1 MLQKLHAFLLT
12 VDDDL
17 IEMWSAQLLG
27 LNNKVILGLVS
38 KVYVHLVLMH
48 YLSGIRIHL
57 CDVRGLQVVYSS
69 DICCGLVQEVSAD
82 PLSHTLHLLHMIGL
96 LANWFFRIWSLL
108 RRNANLLMASLL
120 LGRSRSKLI
129 EVLLHHCGVRC
140 LHIASWWCLGL
151 KLEKVWSARLSR
163 LHFVLW
169 SVISTVESCS
179 LKWWM
184 TSALIPFRV

>member
-1 MLQKLHAFLLT
+1 
-12 VDDDL
+12 
-17 IEMWSAQLLG
+17 
-27 LNNKVILGLVS
+27 
-38 KVYVHLVLMH
+38 MH
-48 YLSGIRIHL
+48 YLSGVRIHL

-82 PLSHTLHLLHMIGL
+82 PLSYILHLLRMISL
-96 LANWFFRIWSLL
+96 LGQWFFRIWSLL
-108 RRNANLLMASLL
+108 RGNANLLMASLL

-140 LHIASWWCLGL
+140 LHNASWWCLGL
-151 KLEKVWSARLSR
+151 KLEKIWSASLSR

-169 SVISTVESCS
+169 SVISTVESCR

-184 TSALIPFRV
+184 ASALIPFRVQRLRHLLLIIRLTSGSTAFRYFF